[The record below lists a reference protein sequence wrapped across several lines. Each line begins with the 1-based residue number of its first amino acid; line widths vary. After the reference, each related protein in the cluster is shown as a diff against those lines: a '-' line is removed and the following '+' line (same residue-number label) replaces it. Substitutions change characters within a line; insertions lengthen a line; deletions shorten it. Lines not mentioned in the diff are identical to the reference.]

1 MREKTSK
8 RLKTAAKSVICG
20 LLGLCL
26 VAPLAACN
34 GGGLREKYEQEALD
48 MLFERFEGELERG
61 TPENPTTLHIL
72 ENDTAKSSGYLKLL
86 LDGFN
91 EKYAEYNIVAV
102 DANNDQYSNLAE
114 NGPHGFGPD
123 VLYQAN
129 DMLMKYCAGK
139 HIIPLP
145 VDKLDAYNHLP
156 DEAIKTYTYSLAGQD
171 YLMGVG
177 VNVQAPMLY
186 YRKDLLPENWKTE
199 WDDDKNG
206 VPDMVEDFTELYA
219 WSNARNEAD
228 SSKFGY
234 MQSIFDAYFSCGF
247 LFSYGAYV
255 FGDDN
260 TDTSDIGFGAGDSN
274 KGARV
279 LWQLAESM
287 DERCIDDSITVAR
300 ESELASGNFF
310 AVNNTQDMYTTM
322 INKLSDAYKKEGLKP
337 SEAKKKAEENLV
349 AMPIPDLP
357 VSGDLNDRD
366 GEKITAKVMGGING
380 YAMSS
385 YTEYPVASLAFIN
398 YATSKEMILTRN
410 QYLGVSPVRK
420 DANAEATEQGDVAAK
435 LMDMLES
442 GAISIMP
449 SVSTVD
455 QIWTPL
461 QTCFTDLA
469 TDPYR
474 NAKERKFTDANGEI
488 SLDKLKNLLDQVDQN
503 IYDAIYTLA

>member
-1 MREKTSK
+1 MRKKTLN
-8 RLKTAAKSVICG
+8 RLKCVAKSVICG
-20 LLGLCL
+20 LFGLCL
-26 VAPLAACN
+26 VVPLTACN
-34 GGGLREKYEQEALD
+34 GGGLREKYEQEAQEKLY
-48 MLFERFEGELERG
+48 ERFEGEIERG
-61 TPENPTTLHIL
+61 TADNPTILHIL

-91 EKYAEYNIVAV
+91 EKYAEYNIKAV

-114 NGPHGFGPD
+114 NGPHGYGPD

-145 VDKLDAYNHLP
+145 ADKLEAYNFLP
-156 DEAIKTYTYSLAGQD
+156 NEAIKTYTYSLAGQD

-186 YRKDLLPENWKTE
+186 YRKDLLPENWEAE
-199 WDDDKNG
+199 WDDDQNG
-206 VPDMVEDFTELYA
+206 VPDMVEDFTALYE
-219 WSNARNEAD
+219 WSNARNAAD
-228 SSKFGY
+228 PSKFGY

-255 FGDDN
+255 FGNDN
-260 TDTSDIGFGAGDSN
+260 TDTSDIGFGASDSK

-287 DERCIDDSITVAR
+287 DERCVDDSITVAR
-300 ESELASGNFF
+300 ESELASGSFF

-322 INKLSDAYKKEGLKP
+322 IDKLIAVYKKDGLKP
-337 SEAKKKAEENLV
+337 SEAKKKAAENIV

-357 VSGDLNDRD
+357 ASGDLNDRD

-385 YTEYPVASLAFIN
+385 YTKYPVASLAFIN
-398 YATSKEMILTRN
+398 YATSKEMILKRN
-410 QYLGVSPVRK
+410 EYLGISPVRK

-435 LMDMLES
+435 LMTMLES

-469 TDPYR
+469 TDPFR
-474 NAKERKFTDANGEI
+474 SAKDRKFTDQNGSI
-488 SLDKLKNLLDQVDQN
+488 SLDKLQSLLDQVDKN